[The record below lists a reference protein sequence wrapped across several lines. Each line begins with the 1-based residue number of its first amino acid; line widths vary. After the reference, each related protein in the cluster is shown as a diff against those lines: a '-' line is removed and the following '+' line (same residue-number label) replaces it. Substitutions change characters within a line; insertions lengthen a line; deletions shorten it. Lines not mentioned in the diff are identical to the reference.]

1 MNRSIIK
8 EKNAQISTIILANYH
23 QLSSMKDM
31 NSAYLQ
37 KATDLFIDV
46 IHEEVIPKNSSDSE
60 FMVNIENDCGVFQ
73 AMVVVNLDTK
83 HYSFIVKNNECHSKP
98 CKLIIT
104 NLNNTWYVM
113 TNKY

>member
-1 MNRSIIK
+1 MNRCVIK

-23 QLSSMKDM
+23 QLDSMNNM

-37 KATDLFIDV
+37 KAIDLFIDV
-46 IHEEVIPKNSSDSE
+46 IHGEVIPKNSSDSE
-60 FMVNIENDCGVFQ
+60 FIINIENDCSIFQ

-83 HYSFIVKNNECHSKP
+83 HYSFIVKDNESSLKP
-98 CKLIIT
+98 AKFIIT
-104 NLNNTWYVM
+104 NLNNTWCLV